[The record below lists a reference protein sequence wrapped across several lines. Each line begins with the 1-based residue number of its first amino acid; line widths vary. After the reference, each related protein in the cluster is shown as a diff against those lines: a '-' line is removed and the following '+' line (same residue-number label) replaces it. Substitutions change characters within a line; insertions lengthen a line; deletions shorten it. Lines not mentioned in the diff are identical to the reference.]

1 MIRQIRGNL
10 NGSETFYWT
19 YWHVGSGRFFRC
31 DFVAG
36 EISARK
42 I

>member
-1 MIRQIRGNL
+1 MNHRIRGNL
-10 NGSETFYWT
+10 NGSEAFYWSC
-19 YWHVGSGRFFRC
+19 WHIGSGRFFRC